1 MNMNEPPV
9 MTPAVFAAVYQQNWE
24 NARHIKSERIWFMNI
39 YSFIS
44 AGILSLLHSVKGEPM
59 LQLSLMGFMCAFSII
74 GLLTSLRLKAEL
86 EECLAKIETL
96 VAQAGVEPFVA
107 LGDTGRALGRFPKFR
122 WIFPVFYS
130 ITTVAFTALLVYRVV
145 TGIRAG

>member
-1 MNMNEPPV
+1 MNTNESPV
-9 MTPAVFAAVYQQNWE
+9 LTPAVFAAVYQQNWE

-44 AGILSLLHSVKGEPM
+44 AGILSLLHSVRGETM

-86 EECLAKIETL
+86 EECLAKIEAL
-96 VAQAGVEPFVA
+96 VVQAGAERFVA

-130 ITTVAFTALLVYRVV
+130 ITTLAFTALLIHRLVS
-145 TGIRAG
+145 GLQPG